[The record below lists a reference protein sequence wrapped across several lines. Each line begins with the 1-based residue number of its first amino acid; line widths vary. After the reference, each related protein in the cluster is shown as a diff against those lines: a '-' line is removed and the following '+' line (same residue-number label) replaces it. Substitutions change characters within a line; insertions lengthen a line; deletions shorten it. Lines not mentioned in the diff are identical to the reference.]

1 MNQYPMAIY
10 SPEGALSIVE
20 DDEER
25 AAIESTWFKPV
36 AETNE
41 AVESVID
48 EPDEGP
54 DEIDGQGVVI
64 KRGPG
69 RPRKIQ

>member
-1 MNQYPMAIY
+1 MTAIQYPMAIY
-10 SPEGALSIVE
+10 SPEGVMSIVN

-25 AAIESTWFKPV
+25 AA
-36 AETNE
+36 
-41 AVESVID
+41 VESAWSQPEDDGSD
-48 EPDEGP
+48 EVDARG
-54 DEIDGQGVVI
+54 IV